1 MTDTDFRDGT
11 PPLLLCAKCRRHV
24 HRAEKQCP
32 FCEEPLATSLAAAR
46 AIAAGA
52 VLLALGASVSGC
64 TREAAPVYGGPPPP
78 PPHESEDAGAAVSDH
93 GDAAPD

>member
-1 MTDTDFRDGT
+1 MTDADFGNAA

-24 HRAEKQCP
+24 HRTETQCP
-32 FCEEPLATSLAAAR
+32 FCEEPLASSLTAAR

-52 VLLALGASVSGC
+52 VLLALGASVAGC
-64 TREAAPVYGGPPPP
+64 TREPAPVYGGPPP
-78 PPHESEDAGAAVSDH
+78 PPHESEDAGAAVSAP